1 MFVSVTCIFHFLF
14 SCYFLLWGKE
24 QYFVMCGIIISIGNM
39 DLMDGALSQS
49 DLRVITNLII
59 FRYL

>member
-1 MFVSVTCIFHFLF
+1 
-14 SCYFLLWGKE
+14 
-24 QYFVMCGIIISIGNM
+24 MCGIIISIGNM